1 MKKYFIAF
9 FLFCLA
15 LFTID
20 SVYAADLSL
29 TGYDSLINASL
40 WNCSGSNTCSSSV
53 STSTNVYGNY
63 LVYTSGSELTIGGNG
78 IFWAI
83 QSPVSFS
90 ANYLYSVTAL
100 VCYNTKAN
108 NTFQFLTGE
117 SGNLD
122 AFEYPSYSKVYDN
135 WSPNDYIY
143 LSDGGYGSLTLK
155 TCRNVSGFIN
165 PSKMGNFLGLRLRN
179 NGGALSA
186 QYVWLLGLKVESLGV
201 DSSAL
206 RSVLES
212 SISSSGLAKAS
223 DVNEVKKAQEQIKTE
238 LKNTQQSID
247 KQTEQQNKNHKETMD
262 YMKDESDIDTS
273 KVDNLVGYLP
283 AGPLDS
289 IINLPL
295 SMLNAINTNLS
306 KTCVAPTF
314 KVPFVNENFTLP
326 CISALYD
333 KMGATTLLNT
343 LGVIAASV
351 MLYKYLVYLYNWID
365 SVLSLKGNKLKG
377 WGE

>member
-63 LVYTSGSELTIGGNG
+63 LVYTSGSELTIGANG

-165 PSKMGNFLGLRLRN
+165 PSKMGNFLGLRLKN
-179 NGGALSA
+179 SGGSLSA
-186 QYVWLLGLKVESLGV
+186 QYIWLLGLKVESLGV
-201 DSSAL
+201 DSSSL

-314 KVPFVNENFTLP
+314 KVPFVNEDFTLP
-326 CISALYD
+326 CISTLYD